1 MAYSFRSS
9 ISILIIAIF
18 FVIVFFKLLF
28 LQIVEGDK
36 YKRISQNNFL
46 REAIIPS
53 PRGTIYDRN
62 GVKISYS
69 RPMVNLYIKN
79 SSKEKGLQLISKY
92 YLEVEPS
99 INYLVQT

>member
-18 FVIVFFKLLF
+18 FFVIVFLKLLF

-46 REAIIPS
+46 EKQLFHHLEALFMIE
-53 PRGTIYDRN
+53 
-62 GVKISYS
+62 
-69 RPMVNLYIKN
+69 MA
-79 SSKEKGLQLISKY
+79 
-92 YLEVEPS
+92 
-99 INYLVQT
+99 